1 MNLIAWT
8 IVACEVGFWIFIIAG
23 LVMRYIFNQK
33 RIGILLLAMTP
44 VVDLI
49 LILVTGIDMYRGG
62 EPTTAD
68 AIAPIYI
75 AVSIIYGKSI
85 IQWADERFAYYVK
98 REGPKPPRRVGIEY
112 AKHSMKGSLQHILA
126 YMIGGAILLFMIYY
140 IGNDTDTTVLEST
153 LKFWGIIVIV
163 DNVIS
168 LTYFIWPREK

>member
-33 RIGILLLAMTP
+33 RIGLLLLAMTP

-98 REGPKPPRRVGIEY
+98 REGPKPIPSCWYRICE
-112 AKHSMKGSLQHILA
+112 
-126 YMIGGAILLFMIYY
+126 
-140 IGNDTDTTVLEST
+140 T
-153 LKFWGIIVIV
+153 
-163 DNVIS
+163 
-168 LTYFIWPREK
+168 